1 MNFDISI
8 PTDTQGFYSLECPYC
23 HERFKAQAGDIDSE
37 EILELYCPNCGLVAG
52 NSEFIPS
59 EVVNHAMTLAMNYAK
74 NEMFNSLNKTSKKLK
89 KTGISMSVKKPKEEV
104 PQLLTEDENL
114 EQVELNCCDKIIKV
128 YVDQKVTNIYCPF
141 CGVN

>member
-1 MNFDISI
+1 MKLDISI
-8 PTDTQGFYSLECPYC
+8 PTDSQGFYSLECPYC

-37 EILELYCPNCGLVAG
+37 EILELYCPSCGLVAD
-52 NSEFIPS
+52 NSEFISS
-59 EVVNHAMTLAMNYAK
+59 EVVKHAMTLAMNYVQ
-74 NEMFNSLNKTSKKLK
+74 NEIFNSLSKTSKKIKGSGL
-89 KTGISMSVKKPKEEV
+89 SMSVNKPKEEV

-128 YVDQKVTNIYCPF
+128 YEDQKVTNIYCPF